1 MNTGLLPS
9 FGSVISNLW
18 ILRWLCS
25 SALSTDER
33 EHVGSLV
40 GLWLWL
46 SGFNTCGCMRTQDWM
61 PRIHK
66 IPGMV
71 AHVCNPRAPTAKGEG
86 WGAGEFQEAHQP
98 ASSAYTLPK
107 KRPHL
112 KQSGRQGP
120 TPKAVIWIPHI
131 CCGMHTPT
139 FSNTNIHATHTEKVR
154 KKKKKTDWVFCPFVC
169 RADLEKGFITWIWVS
184 LLKHMQQQSKLGLT
198 VLSCALEETET
209 RRGHNTPLH
218 ASSSNWQMKCYKTFK
233 ECTLVVTSH
242 VIRNLLNKSLTN
254 VFRKEKDNYHHVRM
268 LGKLWNGWCQLE
280 WTPDSQGWC
289 EPFPCVLLII
299 ILDFA
304 IEKIQK

>member
-120 TPKAVIWIPHI
+120 TPKAVLAVAWM
-131 CCGMHTPT
+131 CCHKHVDTQECV
-139 FSNTNIHATHTEKVR
+139 HRER
-154 KKKKKTDWVFCPFVC
+154 ERDRETD
-169 RADLEKGFITWIWVS
+169 R
-184 LLKHMQQQSKLGLT
+184 
-198 VLSCALEETET
+198 ETET
-209 RRGHNTPLH
+209 ERQR
-218 ASSSNWQMKCYKTFK
+218 
-233 ECTLVVTSH
+233 
-242 VIRNLLNKSLTN
+242 
-254 VFRKEKDNYHHVRM
+254 
-268 LGKLWNGWCQLE
+268 
-280 WTPDSQGWC
+280 
-289 EPFPCVLLII
+289 
-299 ILDFA
+299 
-304 IEKIQK
+304 